1 MMVFKRRLVCLCS
14 LKRSIRIIFRRASE
28 EDKNARTPKPP
39 RMRTQMT
46 NGVAAL
52 SAAVVAAG
60 LITQEREKTGSHF
73 FSPLYS
79 PLYDSLKSS
88 LFMII
93 AFLWVTT
100 IGPLLPGQRKPRE
113 EREQTAGL
121 GIQVVEYC

>member
-1 MMVFKRRLVCLCS
+1 
-14 LKRSIRIIFRRASE
+14 
-28 EDKNARTPKPP
+28 
-39 RMRTQMT
+39 MRTQMT

-60 LITQEREKTGSHF
+60 LITQEREEGVPLLLS
-73 FSPLYS
+73 SLYS

-100 IGPLLPGQRKPRE
+100 IGPLLAGQRKPRE

-121 GIQVVEYC
+121 GMQVVEY